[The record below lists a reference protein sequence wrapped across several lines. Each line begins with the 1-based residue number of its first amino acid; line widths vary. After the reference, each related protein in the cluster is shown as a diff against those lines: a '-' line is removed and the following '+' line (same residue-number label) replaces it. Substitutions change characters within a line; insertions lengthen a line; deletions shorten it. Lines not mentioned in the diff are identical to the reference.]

1 MYNPNMTPADNYRH
15 TTGAWAFIDPG
26 LEQRYPDHFAEIYT
40 TYDPDLA
47 EVKARLVELE
57 QA

>member
-1 MYNPNMTPADNYRH
+1 MTPADNYIH
-15 TTGAWAFIDPG
+15 TTGAWSFIDPV
-26 LEQRYPDHFAEIYT
+26 LEKHYPDHFAEIYT

-47 EVKARLVELE
+47 EMKARLVELE